1 MMHQMTW
8 RGSQAIQLTNPAKL
22 HRVTRNLSPMV
33 KPVAKVIKAQ
43 ARGGQANPA
52 PPLGPVLGQAGIDIN
67 AFCTQFN
74 EKTKDRQGQLIP
86 VVIKVYEDRS
96 FSFELKQPPAA
107 NLIME
112 KAKIEKGSGE
122 PNKTKVGSLTK
133 AQLKEIA
140 EIKMP
145 DLNTNDVKQAMKIIE
160 GTARNMGVTV
170 E

>member
-1 MMHQMTW
+1 M
-8 RGSQAIQLTNPAKL
+8 AKQ
-22 HRVTRNLSPMV
+22 VT
-33 KPVAKVIKAQ
+33 KVIKAQ

-74 EKTKDRQGQLIP
+74 EKTKDRMGQVIP
-86 VVIKVYEDRS
+86 VVIEVYEDRT
-96 FSFELKQPPAA
+96 FSFKLKQPPAA

-112 KAKIEKGSGE
+112 KAKIQKGSGE
-122 PNKTKVGSLTK
+122 PNKTKVGK
-133 AQLKEIA
+133 INKIQLKEIA

-145 DLNTNDVKQAMKIIE
+145 DLNTNDVEQAMKILE